1 MAPLWRRCCDGT
13 AAKVPREL
21 TLAEAFRPVT
31 SLAASKVNSRSTLVG
46 ARWAPTVV
54 WVPAAWV
61 PAMWASVAWVPAAR
75 VSVAWAPVARVSAVR
90 VPVIWTSVV

>member
-1 MAPLWRRCCDGT
+1 MAPLRRRYCDGT

-21 TLAEAFRPVT
+21 TLAEVFRPVT

-46 ARWAPTVV
+46 VRWAPTVV
-54 WVPAAWV
+54 WVPSAWV
-61 PAMWASVAWVPAAR
+61 PA
-75 VSVAWAPVARVSAVR
+75 ARVSAVR